1 MKVRL
6 IADGILPADW
16 LTADMETVPRKGDR
30 VLVYDGRGAEH
41 LLAVE
46 SVTWPVSPSA
56 LRHHADADMPEV
68 ALRLIDDMGDD
79 IRCDECG
86 ESVEHRADGVDGP
99 ARWYHTATDRAW
111 CYRAPEHTETAPA

>member
-1 MKVRL
+1 VKVRL

-68 ALRLIDDMGDD
+68 ALQLIDDMDNGGQNVTTYYD
-79 IRCDECG
+79 
-86 ESVEHRADGVDGP
+86 ADWNVVDRQVTTPGRTP
-99 ARWYHTATDRAW
+99 AHGT
-111 CYRAPEHTETAPA
+111 HH